1 MEETSPGLLGALAAA
16 AAALGLP
23 GEGRRKLPLMG
34 EKGLGYL
41 GLFPLSL
48 GDIFG
53 EGFITWCLC
62 LVYDL
67 QETV

>member
-16 AAALGLP
+16 AAEAGLP

-48 GDIFG
+48 GDIFDAG
-53 EGFITWCLC
+53 LITWYLC
-62 LVYDL
+62 YANDW
-67 QETV
+67 